1 MEIKRILQ
9 IAILFLAFN
18 ACGSKIDNNI
28 RCIKDFY
35 KSYITTLELNNNN
48 SERIN
53 LIKETYLTTNLIN
66 KLEKLELDYDP
77 ILNAQDV
84 DSRWVNDIKF
94 KKDLVEDNVYH
105 VSYTNGAFFLRI
117 TMVKNI
123 DGTSKIN
130 DIDDVSKMFL
140 KTNKIETNEN
150 LFQNFWVNKFS
161 YKTRPFRVDSVS
173 NISIYYNI
181 NIKKDS
187 VFFSGQGYK
196 TNFYDLCYAKE
207 NKDTLNIFY
216 KKTIE
221 GTDYNKSDNPIAK
234 IFKKDNK
241 YFVIS
246 SAIKDVPVLLTK
258 E

>member
-1 MEIKRILQ
+1 
-9 IAILFLAFN
+9 
-18 ACGSKIDNNI
+18 
-28 RCIKDFY
+28 
-35 KSYITTLELNNNN
+35 
-48 SERIN
+48 
-53 LIKETYLTTNLIN
+53 
-66 KLEKLELDYDP
+66 
-77 ILNAQDV
+77 
-84 DSRWVNDIKF
+84 
-94 KKDLVEDNVYH
+94 
-105 VSYTNGAFFLRI
+105 
-117 TMVKNI
+117 
-123 DGTSKIN
+123 
-130 DIDDVSKMFL
+130 
-140 KTNKIETNEN
+140 
-150 LFQNFWVNKFS
+150 
-161 YKTRPFRVDSVS
+161 PFRVDSVS